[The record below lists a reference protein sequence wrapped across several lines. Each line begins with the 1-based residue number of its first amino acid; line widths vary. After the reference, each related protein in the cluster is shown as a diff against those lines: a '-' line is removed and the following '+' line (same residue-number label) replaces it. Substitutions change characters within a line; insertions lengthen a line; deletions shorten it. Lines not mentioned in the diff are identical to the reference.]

1 MNNLELIKAIIITE
15 YNTFCDLQ
23 KNDKALKAL
32 DKDIKQS
39 SDLIAQEF
47 IKFKHGQGSQDEL
60 NRLTALANQLKE
72 KRETYLQ
79 SKLKLLH
86 QHWPDLFQLFI
97 DSDHLINRDTLEDVL
112 NTYLKVLQG
121 QITANEALD
130 HGKSYMTSK
139 YNLPSDAFKKS

>member
-1 MNNLELIKAIIITE
+1 MNSLSLIKAMIIME
-15 YNTFCDLQ
+15 YNTFCDLR
-23 KNDKALKAL
+23 KNDNTLVTL
-32 DKDIKQS
+32 EKDIKQT
-39 SDLIAQEF
+39 SDQIAQEF

-97 DSDHLINRDTLEDVL
+97 NSDHLINRDTLEDVL

-121 QITANEALD
+121 QMTTDEALD

-139 YNLPSDAFKKS
+139 YNLPPDAFKKS